1 MFEQEVSVSP
11 YNFLPEIVNKGLLS
25 HKITVYDST
34 LRDGEQMP
42 GVSFKIQDKIQIA
55 RKLDEIGVPQIEAG
69 FPAVSTQ
76 EKEAVLAVKKEGLS
90 ADILALSRLR
100 KEDIDVCLD
109 CDIDMILLFI
119 ASSDI
124 HLKYKLRMTQE
135 EVLQKT
141 ADMVQY
147 SKDHGLKT
155 SFSTEDSTRTDLEFL
170 KTINKC
176 AQDSGADR
184 IGLTDTVGCISPEG
198 MKYLAQE
205 TKNSINVPFS
215 IHLHNDFGLVL
226 ANALVGVHSGASAVT
241 TTVNGIGERAGNL
254 PLEEFVV
261 ALKVLY
267 DYDVGVDFSK
277 LKELSDLVAKISKI
291 KISKNKPL
299 VGQHAFSH
307 ESGIHVAATLT
318 CPMTYE
324 AIPPDFVGGKRKLV
338 LGKHSG
344 KTVVKDRLEEKG
356 ILASEEQI
364 CNILREIKVIGE
376 EKGRVSSKKFWEIVK
391 SQINE

>member
-1 MFEQEVSVSP
+1 MFEQEVAVSP
-11 YNFLPEIVNKGLLS
+11 YNFLKEIVKEGFLS
-25 HKITVYDST
+25 HKIAVYDST

-42 GVSFKIQDKIQIA
+42 GVSFKCQDKIEIA
-55 RKLDEIGVPQIEAG
+55 RKLNKIGVPQIEAG
-69 FPAVSTQ
+69 FPAVSKQ

-90 ADILALSRLR
+90 SEILALSRLR
-100 KEDIDVCLD
+100 KEDIDVCLA

-119 ASSDI
+119 ASSEI
-124 HLKYKLRMTQE
+124 HLKYKLKMTKDE
-135 EVLQKT
+135 ALRKT
-141 ADMVQY
+141 GEMVQY
-147 SKDHGLKT
+147 AKDHGLKT
-155 SFSTEDSTRTDLEFL
+155 SFSTEDSTRTELDFL
-170 KTINKC
+170 KKISKC
-176 AQDSGADR
+176 AEDHGADR

-198 MKYLAQE
+198 MVYLASE
-205 TKNSINVPFS
+205 IKKSIKTPFS

-226 ANALVGVHSGASAVT
+226 PNALAGVQNGASFVT

-261 ALKVLY
+261 ALKLLY
-267 DYDVGVDFSK
+267 NYDVGVDFSQ

-291 KISKNKPL
+291 KIPKYKPL

-307 ESGIHVAATLT
+307 ESGIHVAATLR

-344 KTVVKDRLEEKG
+344 KTYVKNKLEEKG
-356 ILASEEQI
+356 ISTSEEQI
-364 CNILREIKVIGE
+364 CNILREIKIVGE
-376 EKGRVSSKKFWEIVK
+376 EKGRVSKKKFWEIVK
-391 SQINE
+391 SQISE